1 MNLSSRLD
9 VIQPSATLSIN
20 AKAKELMAQ
29 GIKVINF
36 AVGEPDF
43 DTPDHICRAA
53 KAAID
58 EGFHRYTAV
67 PGMPALRAAVAQRIE
82 EDYGLSYTPEEVV
95 VSTGG
100 KHTLYNLAQALFD
113 PGDEVIVPAPYWVS
127 YPDILALAGAKSVV
141 VPALEEN
148 GFKITREQLEDAIT
162 GKTKGI
168 LLNSPSNP
176 TGSVYSRA
184 ELEGLAEPIVE
195 HDITVISDDVYYKL
209 LYDGLEF
216 ACLAQ
221 LGEELKKR
229 TVIAS
234 AVSKTYAMTGWRI
247 GYMLG
252 PENVAKAVSKLQSQ
266 STSNTCSIAQKA
278 ALAALTGP
286 QETVDEMAQAF
297 DKRRLFVI
305 DRIAKIEGVTMPRPQ
320 GAFYAF
326 PNVSAHFGKSTGD
339 SVIAGSIDM
348 AQYLMEDAHVAVV
361 PGAPFGEDTCIRLS
375 FAASM
380 EMLVEALDRI
390 DASLKK
396 LV

>member
-1 MNLSSRLD
+1 MKISRLLD

-20 AKAKELMAQ
+20 AKAKELIAQ

-43 DTPDHICRAA
+43 NTPAHICAAA

-67 PGMPALRAAVAQRIE
+67 PGIPELRSAVAQRIE
-82 EDYGLSYTPEEVV
+82 EDYGLAYSPEETV

-100 KHTLYNLAQALFD
+100 KHTLYNLALALFE

-141 VPALEEN
+141 VPTLEAE
-148 GFKITREQLEDAIT
+148 GFKLTRAQLEDALT
-162 GKTKGI
+162 DKTRGI
-168 LLNSPSNP
+168 ILNSPSNP
-176 TGSVYSRA
+176 TGSVYTKG
-184 ELEGLAEPIVE
+184 ELEALAETVVQNDLI
-195 HDITVISDDVYYKL
+195 VISDDVYYRL
-209 LYDGLEF
+209 IYDGLEF

-221 LGEELKKR
+221 LGPELKKR

-286 QETVDEMAQAF
+286 QETVGVMAAEF

-305 DRIAKIEGVTMPRPQ
+305 DRINEIEGMSLPRPQ

-326 PNVSAHFGKSTGD
+326 PNVSAYYGKSTGQG
-339 SVIAGSIDM
+339 VITGSIDM

-361 PGAPFGEDTCIRLS
+361 PGEPFGEDTCIRLS

-380 EMLVEALDRI
+380 EMLTEALDRI
-390 DASLKK
+390 EASLEK
-396 LV
+396 LA